1 MWLHLQDDPRLV
13 PSLGCLAMLILDV
26 DMVTND
32 ERVELFAAPGEILSL
47 PVVPDDGAL
56 LPLGGH
62 VLPLLP
68 GCEMANRSRYVILQ
82 RPAKHQLG
90 RGEVGSRVRSVTVDE
105 EAPGKLVIVQV
116 TIRAEV
122 VLDQSFGTL
131 YTNFCSLIGP
141 GKICGTDSLF
151 KAPPRAE
158 LSHLCGGKN

>member
-56 LPLGGH
+56 LTLGGH

-68 GCEMANRSRYVILQ
+68 GCEMANG
-82 RPAKHQLG
+82 AG
-90 RGEVGSRVRSVTVDE
+90 M
-105 EAPGKLVIVQV
+105 
-116 TIRAEV
+116 
-122 VLDQSFGTL
+122 
-131 YTNFCSLIGP
+131 
-141 GKICGTDSLF
+141 
-151 KAPPRAE
+151 
-158 LSHLCGGKN
+158 